1 MSRRFTHPAYALLAA
16 QVVTAGVAFAIN
28 FLSSSVMPPDQRGTL
43 AFFIQLSYIATA
55 LGLLGVERPY
65 VAERTG
71 ASFPTAVRE
80 LGRLTRS
87 VWVGTALLLVAAFAA
102 GWVSGWFTA
111 LLLATTAAY
120 VVSNAAVRRVRIAYV
135 VSRDRRTFVTNTIA
149 VQCGLLGLGVV
160 LYLLDV
166 DSPAAWL
173 GAYALSSAAAMVT
186 SARARRRS
194 REEDV
199 ATDRLPR
206 VRREGLRLI
215 PASLGNT
222 ALLRSDRLLMPILSS
237 AAELGIFVTVATVME
252 VGAWPVQQW
261 VDASLGRLR
270 ERAAAGNNRRLVVTV
285 LLGAAGLT
293 AVIGVL
299 AYVAISQLLPDE
311 YHPSLQLIP
320 ILGAGTVVYSM
331 TRLQHGL
338 LIAEGRPGLV
348 SVAETVGLVASAVL
362 YVGLIPPF
370 GAMGAAIGS
379 GIGHCIL
386 FITTWALRRRAAKA

>member
-1 MSRRFTHPAYALLAA
+1 MSRRFTHPAYDLLAG

-43 AFFIQLSYIATA
+43 AFFIQLSYIATT

-80 LGRLTRS
+80 LGRLTKS
-87 VWVGTALLLVAAFAA
+87 VWVGATLLVIAAVVT
-102 GWVSGWFTA
+102 GWLSSWFMA
-111 LLLATTAAY
+111 LLLAMTATY

-135 VSRDRRTFVTNTIA
+135 VSRDRRTFVMNTIA

-160 LYLLDV
+160 LYLFDV
-166 DSPAAWL
+166 SSPAAWL

-186 SARARRRS
+186 TVRARRRS

-199 ATDRLPR
+199 AASQLAR

-222 ALLRSDRLLMPILSS
+222 ALLRSDRLMMPFLSS
-237 AAELGIFVTVATVME
+237 AAELGIYVTVATVME
-252 VGAWPVQQW
+252 VGAWPIQQW

-270 ERAAAGNNRRLVVTV
+270 ERAAAGNNRRLVTKVF
-285 LLGAAGLT
+285 LGAVGLT
-293 AVIGVL
+293 TVIGVL
-299 AYVAISQLLPDE
+299 AYFAISLLLPEE

-320 ILGAGTVVYSM
+320 ILGAGTVVYAM
-331 TRLQHGL
+331 TRLQHGW

-379 GIGHCIL
+379 GIGHCLL
-386 FITTWALRRRAAKA
+386 FGTTWWLRRRRKA

>member
-1 MSRRFTHPAYALLAA
+1 MGRRFTHPAYALLAG

-71 ASFPTAVRE
+71 VSFPTAVRE

-87 VWVGTALLLVAAFAA
+87 VWVGAALLVVAAFVT
-102 GWVSGWFTA
+102 GWVSGWFLA
-111 LLLATTAAY
+111 LLLAMTATY

-166 DSPAAWL
+166 SSPAAWL

-194 REEDV
+194 REEHV
-199 ATDRLPR
+199 STSRLAR

-222 ALLRSDRLLMPILSS
+222 ALLRSDRLMMPFLSS
-237 AAELGIFVTVATVME
+237 AAELGIYVTVATVME
-252 VGAWPVQQW
+252 VGAWPIQQW

-270 ERAAAGNNRRLVVTV
+270 SRAAGSNRGLVIK
-285 LLGAAGLT
+285 LFLGAVSLT
-293 AVIGVL
+293 VVIGVL
-299 AYVAISQLLPDE
+299 AYVAISLLLPEE
-311 YHPSLQLIP
+311 YHRSLELIP
-320 ILGAGTVVYSM
+320 VLGAGTVVYAM
-331 TRLQHGL
+331 TRLQHGW

-386 FITTWALRRRAAKA
+386 LGTTWALRRRANRA